1 MASTHDFTVAD
12 IMIST
17 CDLTVAGAMA
27 STHDLN
33 VASNIASTHDLT
45 VAGNITSTH
54 DLTVVDTTASTH
66 DLTVADTTASTH
78 DLTVVGTTAS
88 TIHVAYTTFDIMD
101 PPQSQHTPHSQLPG
115 SPASQSQPAGAEC
128 AALSADPAV
137 QTSPPCSSASTD
149 SAPPEAA
156 SRGEAWLGVPLDCLP
171 LFLSLG
177 AQAEHLPFSPL
188 SFSRLQNVAKS
199 TFTSLLFVASRLHSC

>member
-45 VAGNITSTH
+45 VAGNI
-54 DLTVVDTTASTH
+54 ASTH
-66 DLTVADTTASTH
+66 DLTVA
-78 DLTVVGTTAS
+78 GTTAS

-101 PPQSQHTPHSQLPG
+101 PPQSQRTPHSQLPG